1 MKGKRYG
8 VEEII
13 AIVKEGEQGVLS
25 TDELCRKHGVA
36 KSTYYQWK
44 AKYSGMEPSE
54 AQRLKGLEDE
64 NRRLKQL
71 VAEQAL
77 DIQMLKHVNEKKW

>member
-1 MKGKRYG
+1 MKRKRFR

-13 AIVKEGEQGVLS
+13 PVLKEGESGAMS
-25 TDELCRKHGVA
+25 TEELCRKHGI
-36 KSTYYQWK
+36 SRNTYYSWK
-44 AKYSGMEPSE
+44 SKYGEMEVSD

-71 VAEQAL
+71 VADQAL
-77 DIQMLKHVNEKKW
+77 DIQMLKYVNEKKW